1 MYESKVDS
9 CRLSIPLKECTVKN
23 DQLTDLITTIKYVA
37 STGEHIKTTSK
48 VSEPI
53 VIDTEQGTYFKVYL
67 DSQLT
72 YVNGERTTEPY
83 LTILVNSKLLQKE
96 YFKGITKHTFQ
107 ALYNYVMSTDTF
119 SCSYESFQN
128 ARYNDTDI
136 CFDFISTKE
145 EFNQLHKSLN
155 SSFINPSLLHSV
167 SKVDN
172 LGMWTPSSKQ
182 PRQQAT
188 PSKPYIK
195 FYSKELDMTYNST
208 AFAQAYLQPSDYTNV
223 FRFEC
228 TIGNSKHKKRL
239 GISFIKTIWELLNT
253 DLQSI
258 TQSMVK
264 EYIDKPRIVKSK
276 AMTPNKEVYL
286 NLMNLAIKHKAPL
299 EDVRATFELDTTI
312 HNRVTIGKYKELY
325 YELLKHDSIDMET
338 IQKNQNTVSIF
349 EYLGVRKG

>member
-23 DQLTDLITTIKYVA
+23 DQLTDLVTTIKYVED
-37 STGEHIKTTSK
+37 TGVHIKTTSK

-53 VIDTEQGTYFKVYL
+53 VIESNNGTYFKVYL
-67 DSQLT
+67 DSQLN
-72 YVNGERTTEPY
+72 YVNGQRITESY

-96 YFKGITKHTFQ
+96 YFKGITKDTFQ

-119 SCSYESFQN
+119 SCSYESFKN

-136 CFDFISTKE
+136 CFDFISSIP
-145 EFNQLHKSLN
+145 EFNQLHKSLKI
-155 SSFINPSLLHSV
+155 SFINPSLLHSV
-167 SKVDN
+167 SKADN
-172 LGMWTPSSKQ
+172 LGMWTPSAKQ

-239 GISFIKTIWELLNT
+239 GISSIKTIWELLNT

-258 TQSMVK
+258 VQSMVK

-276 AMTPNKEVYL
+276 AMTPSKEHSL
-286 NLMNLAIKHKAPL
+286 NQMRLNIKLGATL

-312 HNRVTIGKYKELY
+312 HNRVTINKYKELY
-325 YELLKHDSIDMET
+325 YELLKHDSIDLET
-338 IQKNQNTVSIF
+338 IQNNQSTVSIF
-349 EYLGVRKG
+349 EYLGIKKG

>member
-1 MYESKVDS
+1 MYQSKVDS
-9 CRLSIPLKECTVKN
+9 CRLSIPLKECTVKSS
-23 DQLTDLITTIKYVA
+23 QLTDLITTIKYVEG
-37 STGEHIKTTSK
+37 TGEHIKTTSK

-53 VIDTEQGTYFKVYL
+53 IIDTEQGTYFKVYL
-67 DSQLT
+67 DSQLN
-72 YVNGERTTEPY
+72 YVNGQRITEPY

-96 YFKGITKHTFQ
+96 YFKGITKDTFTT
-107 ALYNYVMSTDTF
+107 LYNYVMSTDTF
-119 SCSYESFQN
+119 SCSLESFKN

-136 CFDFISTKE
+136 CFDFVSTKE
-145 EFNQLHKSLN
+145 EFNQLHKSLKA
-155 SSFINPSLLHSV
+155 SFVNPTLLHSV

-172 LGMWTPSSKQ
+172 LGMWTPSAKQ

-188 PSKPYIK
+188 PSKPFVK
-195 FYSKELDMTYNST
+195 FYSKQLDMEFNSSS
-208 AFAQAYLQPSDYTNV
+208 FAQAYLQPSDYTDV

-239 GISFIKTIWELLNT
+239 GISSIKTIWELLNT

-286 NLMNLAIKHKAPL
+286 NLMTLAIKHKAPL

-312 HNRVTIGKYKELY
+312 HNRVTINKYKELY
-325 YELLKHDSIDMET
+325 YELLKHDNIDLET
-338 IQKNQNTVSIF
+338 IQNNQRTVSIF
-349 EYLGVRKG
+349 EYLGIKKG